1 MSDETTLFVSII
13 IPVYNAE
20 KTVGDCLKSV
30 YTSIYT
36 DFEVVVVDDN
46 STDDSLDIVNQFPC
60 KIIRIAENSGPASA
74 RNKGAKA
81 SRGEILF
88 FLDSDIIIE
97 RNTLEQIV
105 KSFRSKPNIS
115 ALFCSYQKNT
125 IPSNFYSQYKNF
137 VHHYTHQNSLEDAA
151 TFCGGFGA
159 IKREPF
165 FKFGGFDESH
175 RSLED
180 MEFGY
185 RLYKAGCKIYLN
197 KEIQVTHCKNYTFA
211 SLTKS
216 DVLDRAIPWTK
227 LMLHNKLF
235 KSDLNVKLN
244 NVLSV
249 PVAFLILF
257 NIPLIYFL
265 PKSAFVLPLLCGLFL
280 ILNQRFFRFVLKE
293 RGTRFTI
300 KTILMN
306 WFSYLYSGLSLL
318 LGLLAFLK
326 ESYSKPKL

>member
-30 YTSIYT
+30 YTSTYA

-46 STDDSLDIVNQFPC
+46 STDDSLNIVNQFPC
-60 KIIRIAENSGPASA
+60 KIIRMAENSGPASA
-74 RNKGAKA
+74 RNKGAEA

-165 FKFGGFDESH
+165 CKFGGFDENY

-211 SLTKS
+211 SLTKA
-216 DVLDRAIPWTK
+216 DVLNRAIPWTK

-235 KSDLNVKLN
+235 RSDLNVKLN

-265 PKSAFVLPLLCGLFL
+265 PKSAFVLLLLCGLFL

>member
-1 MSDETTLFVSII
+1 MSDKTILFVSII

-30 YTSIYT
+30 FTSEYKN
-36 DFEVVVVDDN
+36 FEVVLVDDN
-46 STDDSLDIVNQFPC
+46 STDDSLSIATPYHC
-60 KIIRIAENSGPASA
+60 KVVRMKENVGPAGA
-74 RNKGAKA
+74 RNRGAEA

-97 RNTLEQIV
+97 RNTIEQTV
-105 KSFRSKPNIS
+105 RSFQGRLNIS

-125 IPSNFYSQYKNF
+125 VSSNFYSEYKNF

-165 FKFGGFDESH
+165 FKFGGFDENY

-185 RLYKAGCKIYLN
+185 RLHEAGCEIYLN
-197 KEIQVTHCKNYTFA
+197 KQIQVTHCKNYTFVT
-211 SLTKS
+211 LIKS
-216 DVLDRAIPWTK
+216 DVLNRAIPWTN
-227 LMLHNKLF
+227 LMLHRKIF
-235 KSDLNVKLN
+235 RSDLNVKIN

-249 PVAFLILF
+249 PVAFLVLF
-257 NIPLIYFL
+257 NLPLIYFL
-265 PKSAFVLPLLCGLFL
+265 PKSAFVFLLLCGLFL
-280 ILNQRFFRFVLKE
+280 LLNERFFRFVLKE
-293 RGTRFTI
+293 RGTKFTI

-306 WFSYLYSGLSLL
+306 WFSYLYSGV
-318 LGLLAFLK
+318 GLVIGFFSFLK
-326 ESYSKPKL
+326 ESYFK

>member
-1 MSDETTLFVSII
+1 MSDETTPFVSII

-30 YTSIYT
+30 YTSTYT

-46 STDDSLDIVNQFPC
+46 STDDSLNIVNQFPC
-60 KIIRIAENSGPASA
+60 KIIRMAENSGPASA
-74 RNKGAKA
+74 RNRGAEA

-105 KSFRSKPNIS
+105 KSFRSKHNIT

-125 IPSNFYSQYKNF
+125 ISSNFYSQYKNF
-137 VHHYTHQNSLEDAA
+137 VHHYTHQNSFEDAA

-165 FKFGGFDESH
+165 FKFAGFDENY

-197 KEIQVTHCKNYTFA
+197 KEIQVTHCKNYTFV
-211 SLTKS
+211 SLIKS
-216 DVLDRAIPWTK
+216 DVLNRAIPWTK
-227 LMLHNKLF
+227 LMLHSKLF
-235 KSDLNVKLN
+235 RSDLNVKLN

-249 PVAFLILF
+249 PLAFLILF
-257 NIPLIYFL
+257 NLPLIYFL
-265 PKSAFVLPLLCGLFL
+265 PKSAFVFLLLCGLFL
-280 ILNQRFFRFVLKE
+280 ILNQRFFRFALKE
-293 RGTRFTI
+293 RGTGFTI

-306 WFSYLYSGLSLL
+306 WFSYLYSGV
-318 LGLLAFLK
+318 GLVIGFFSFLK
-326 ESYSKPKL
+326 ESYLK